1 MNKIICTFITVL
13 LGFNMFVNAQ
23 NNKNVF
29 SATDSILLLKT
40 TKHKGFGLI
49 GPSGVGDLYFINA
62 DHNSLNKVFK
72 IPHNID
78 SAQIALE
85 MLDLVGYYDFKKSR
99 KDTAALY
106 YWLGNKDIDITG
118 FTKHAGI
125 KFFIAVL
132 KGKSDDSVVLI
143 VDQNNNLDFTDDTW
157 RSIAPIQRNST
168 ASLIPFRYEI
178 FNDSI
183 ILPASSWI
191 NIGVDKNG
199 DILNCISQHV
209 SASFFIDD
217 KPFTIVVNSNGGCFD
232 YYATAAVTE
241 EDGKQKDTLLFGDI
255 LQPGEYLK
263 LGNQYYR
270 FHSITK
276 DGTHITLIKEEHFA
290 EKTGTQIGMIAPD
303 FSFNSIDNDTV
314 SLGDYKGKYLL
325 IINVTACW
333 SRVSSYK
340 HYKDLTEACAGN
352 LEFLGIDYSLKNLQ
366 KPIEDFN
373 LKGKFV
379 IAEDN
384 NLIQYSYR
392 PDYSSRV
399 CYLINRAGRIES
411 KFEIGDWEEYLGRFT
426 NPQL

>member
-1 MNKIICTFITVL
+1 MNKIICSFIIVF
-13 LGFNMFVNAQ
+13 LGFNIFVNAQ
-23 NNKNVF
+23 NNENVF
-29 SATDSILLLKT
+29 SGTDSILLLKT
-40 TKHKGFGLI
+40 TKCKGFGLF
-49 GPSGVGDLYFINA
+49 GPSGVGDLFFVNA
-62 DHNSLNKVFK
+62 GHNNLNNVFK

-99 KDTAALY
+99 KDTAVLY

-157 RSIAPIQRNST
+157 RSIAPIERKST

-191 NIGVDKNG
+191 NIGVDENG

-217 KPFTIVVNSNGGCFD
+217 EPFTIVANSEGGYFD

-241 EDGKQKDTLLFGDI
+241 AEGRQKDTLLFGDI
-255 LQPGEYLK
+255 LQTGEYLK
-263 LGNQYYR
+263 LGSQYYQ
-270 FHSITK
+270 FKSITK
-276 DGTHITLIKEEHFA
+276 EGSLITLRKEDHFEA
-290 EKTGTQIGMIAPD
+290 KTGTQMGMIAPD
-303 FSFNSIDNDTV
+303 FSCISIDGDTL
-314 SLGDYKGKYLL
+314 SLSDFKGKYLL
-325 IINVTACW
+325 IMNVTGCW
-333 SRVSSYK
+333 SRISSYQ
-340 HYKDLTEACAGN
+340 HYKDLTEACDGN
-352 LEFLGIDYSLKNLQ
+352 LEFMGIDNSLKSLQDSIKDLNL
-366 KPIEDFN
+366 PR
-373 LKGKFV
+373 KFV

-384 NLIQYSYR
+384 RMIQNAYR
-392 PDYSSRV
+392 PAYSSRV
-399 CYLINRAGRIES
+399 CFLVNPDGRIEK
-411 KFEIGDWEEYLGRFT
+411 KFEIGDWEANLGSFM
-426 NPQL
+426 NAQ